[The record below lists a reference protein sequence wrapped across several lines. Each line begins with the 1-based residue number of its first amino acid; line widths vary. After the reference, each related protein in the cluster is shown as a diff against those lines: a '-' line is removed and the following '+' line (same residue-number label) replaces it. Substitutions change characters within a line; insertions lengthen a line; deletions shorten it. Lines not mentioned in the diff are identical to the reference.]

1 MLWVF
6 EKDSFQILP
15 NCWVTKLQPFAEKVS
30 KSVQNYWN
38 QSLIIGRL
46 LENGFE
52 ATLRSKRNVVSIWK
66 GQFSVFSKVFSDKI
80 QSIFCVSEL
89 KRSKPF
95 KSKCGQRKLHRNRF
109 WSYFEL
115 KNECSKHL
123 KKSFFGFLLILSDE
137 VEVIFSKS
145 EGKHLKLFE
154 SKFGHRKVFI
164 KLFSSYLQLKNECC
178 VCLETA
184 FFSFLQISEW
194 QSWNHFLGKWGK
206 AVKTI

>member
-6 EKDSFQILP
+6 EKDSFQIFP
-15 NCWVTKLQPFAEKVS
+15 KCWVTKLQPFAGKVS
-30 KSVQNYWN
+30 QSVQNYWN
-38 QSLIIGRL
+38 QSLIIGKF

-52 ATLRSKRNVVSIWK
+52 AISSSKRNVVSIWK
-66 GQFSVFSKVFSDKI
+66 GQFSVVSKVFSDKVE
-80 QSIFCVSEL
+80 SSFWASEL
-89 KRSKPF
+89 KRSKLF
-95 KSKCGQRKLHRNRF
+95 KSKFGHRKLRRNRF

-115 KNECSKHL
+115 KNKCSKHL
-123 KKSFFGFLLILSDE
+123 KKSFFSFLLILSDK

-206 AVKTI
+206 AFKTI